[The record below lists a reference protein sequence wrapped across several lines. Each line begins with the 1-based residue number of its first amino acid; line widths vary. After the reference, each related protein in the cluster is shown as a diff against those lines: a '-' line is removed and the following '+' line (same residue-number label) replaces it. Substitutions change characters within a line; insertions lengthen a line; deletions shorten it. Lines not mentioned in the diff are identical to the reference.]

1 MTSLRAEGEAI
12 QVPLNDP
19 GLLRRLRLLATTIC
33 GNIQRS
39 PSPVPPLPGA
49 WRRRRWRRRER
60 GFTLI
65 ELLVVLVI
73 LGLLAGLVA
82 PRVLDYLGG
91 ARKDTVL
98 LQMKNLA
105 DILDLYYLE
114 NHSYP
119 TTSQGLEALT
129 QCPPACTDGAR
140 PMLASVPRDPW
151 KRPYIYRSP
160 GQNGPFDLCSSGPG
174 GEAQSGG
181 ASGVIC
187 YQQP

>member
-1 MTSLRAEGEAI
+1 MPRVPPSPAPPLRGRPRRLHAG
-12 QVPLNDP
+12 VRRNR
-19 GLLRRLRLLATTIC
+19 LRRY
-33 GNIQRS
+33 Q
-39 PSPVPPLPGA
+39 
-49 WRRRRWRRRER
+49 R

-129 QCPPACTDGAR
+129 RCPPACTDGTR

>member
-1 MTSLRAEGEAI
+1 L
-12 QVPLNDP
+12 P
-19 GLLRRLRLLATTIC
+19 RL
-33 GNIQRS
+33 S
-39 PSPVPPLPGA
+39 PAPVPPLRGESLSFPA
-49 WRRRRWRRRER
+49 SRRGKRWRRYQR

-91 ARKDTVL
+91 ARKDTVQ

-119 TTSQGLEALT
+119 STSQGLEALT
-129 QCPPACTDGAR
+129 RCPPACTDGTR
-140 PMLASVPRDPW
+140 PMLANVPRDPW

-160 GQNGPFDLCSSGPG
+160 GQSGPFDLCSSGPG
-174 GEAQSGG
+174 GDAQSGG
-181 ASGVIC
+181 ASAVIC
-187 YQQP
+187 YQSP

>member
-1 MTSLRAEGEAI
+1 MLALA
-12 QVPLNDP
+12 QVETKLP
-19 GLLRRLRLLATTIC
+19 RL
-33 GNIQRS
+33 S
-39 PSPVPPLPGA
+39 PSPFTPPRDGP
-49 WRRRRWRRRER
+49 RRRRACGSGRRRDQR

-129 QCPPACTDGAR
+129 RCPPACTDGTR
-140 PMLASVPRDPW
+140 PMLGSVPRD
-151 KRPYIYRSP
+151 PYIYRSP
-160 GQNGPFDLCSSGPG
+160 GENGPFDLCSSGPG
-174 GEAQSGG
+174 GDAQSGG
-181 ASGVIC
+181 ASAVIC